1 MDDDTVDFWLSTE
14 LVLLITAEIETVEFS
29 SITRAM
35 GTVFL
40 YPPASC
46 IF

>member
-1 MDDDTVDFWLSTE
+1 MDFWLSTE
-14 LVLLITAEIETVEFS
+14 LVVLITVETETAEFS
-29 SITRAM
+29 SITRPM